1 MFTAETMI
9 LAHQKPHALKQTG
22 GDVIMSSVTI
32 VTLLFCHVSLSGPRA
47 TSGVRGVFYKDVF
60 SVGITSKSQP

>member
-1 MFTAETMI
+1 
-9 LAHQKPHALKQTG
+9 
-22 GDVIMSSVTI
+22 MSDVTI